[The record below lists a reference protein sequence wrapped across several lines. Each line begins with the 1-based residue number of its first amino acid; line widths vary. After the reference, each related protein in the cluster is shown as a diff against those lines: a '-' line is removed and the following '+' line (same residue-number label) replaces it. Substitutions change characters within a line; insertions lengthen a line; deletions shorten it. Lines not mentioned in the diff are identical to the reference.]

1 MTSINMRWWQRKKIS
16 INSELLNGQ
25 PFLGIIVVKERLIF
39 QRSDK
44 YWGEMRLK
52 AWKRIRLFKK
62 L

>member
-1 MTSINMRWWQRKKIS
+1 MRLWQRKKIS

-25 PFLGIIVVKERLIF
+25 PCLGIIVVKERLIF

>member
-1 MTSINMRWWQRKKIS
+1 MSVSMRWWQRRRILTD
-16 INSELLNGQ
+16 SELLNGQ